1 MVRDEGD
8 GPGQVLAGRLGPGA
22 VEESKGI
29 VPPAGELQGVG
40 EAVLHGP
47 HVGKAAAGVAEGHLA
62 PGVPPEEEEAGVR
75 LVRVGGLFL
84 GGVDVVEHRLPCC
97 GLGVEVVDN
106 GHGLLRVDVVVP
118 GQAEAPQGVP
128 TPVPRVRGE
137 EEAAVVP
144 KHRVVHHGLDGG
156 VGGVRACGHGGSL
169 LWFGGRRCHRQAPFR
184 CTRPGAGR
192 GQRRCIPGTSSQSPV
207 FRWFYPY
214 HRKNETS
221 REVSFFYVLVTP
233 GFTALPEPSPPWPPL
248 GGTWP
253 PGERGPGRGAGQR
266 GWCTPNPP
274 EESSA
279 RGGRTASSPPP

>member
-22 VEESKGI
+22 VEEGKGI

-75 LVRVGGLFL
+75 LVWVGGLFL

-118 GQAEAPQGVP
+118 GQAEVPQGVP
-128 TPVPRVRGE
+128 APVPRVRGE
-137 EEAAVVP
+137 EEAAIVP
-144 KHRVVHHGLDGG
+144 EHGVVHHGLDGG

-169 LWFGGRRCHRQAPFR
+169 LWGGLGGSGGGGVAVRRRSAAPGQEQAEGSGDAYQGLHPN
-184 CTRPGAGR
+184 
-192 GQRRCIPGTSSQSPV
+192 
-207 FRWFYPY
+207 
-214 HRKNETS
+214 HL
-221 REVSFFYVLVTP
+221 SFV
-233 GFTALPEPSPPWPPL
+233 GFTPIIEKTRLPEKS
-248 GGTWP
+248 
-253 PGERGPGRGAGQR
+253 RFFM
-266 GWCTPNPP
+266 
-274 EESSA
+274 S
-279 RGGRTASSPPP
+279 